1 MSTGRLE
8 KRLETIVWSVLML
21 NDFTVV
27 SGDSR
32 GKTSFWNSR
41 NGTLLDSY
49 QSHKG
54 DILTVTCNQDQ
65 TVIYASGADPTIVHF
80 QSVVTGENKV
90 SFDSDC
96 FLGRAGGTGV
106 KLDKKLIDFCMYVF
120 KENITFYLGRSLM
133 IKKRPNIHSL
143 IYT

>member
-1 MSTGRLE
+1 MADFNLSSISIFFTIDTLRLWDVESGHPLQRMSTGRLE
-8 KRLETIVWSVLML
+8 KRLETTVWSVLML

-27 SGDSR
+27 CGDSR

-41 NGTLLDSY
+41 NGTLLDCY

-65 TVIYASGADPTIVHF
+65 TVIYASGVDPTIVHF

-90 SFDSDC
+90 CLNF
-96 FLGRAGGTGV
+96 
-106 KLDKKLIDFCMYVF
+106 
-120 KENITFYLGRSLM
+120 
-133 IKKRPNIHSL
+133 
-143 IYT
+143 

>member
-1 MSTGRLE
+1 MIFFLVRYVCITS
-8 KRLETIVWSVLML
+8 ML
-21 NDFTVV
+21 SFSFQKAYPPTAYLLDIKHVAFKYQI
-27 SGDSR
+27 GKDSR

-96 FLGRAGGTGV
+96 FLVGIGAKIKIKIFLESIHFSLCKTV
-106 KLDKKLIDFCMYVF
+106 YIIMAKL
-120 KENITFYLGRSLM
+120 
-133 IKKRPNIHSL
+133 
-143 IYT
+143 

>member
-1 MSTGRLE
+1 MALYTFLSTVNSLFSQLKAANLKKIFITDTIRLWDVESGQPLQRMSTGRLE

-90 SFDSDC
+90 SFVSDC
-96 FLGRAGGTGV
+96 FFR
-106 KLDKKLIDFCMYVF
+106 
-120 KENITFYLGRSLM
+120 
-133 IKKRPNIHSL
+133 
-143 IYT
+143 

>member
-96 FLGRAGGTGV
+96 FLVGIGA
-106 KLDKKLIDFCMYVF
+106 KLKIKIFFESIHFSVCKDVYIIMAKL
-120 KENITFYLGRSLM
+120 
-133 IKKRPNIHSL
+133 
-143 IYT
+143 

>member
-1 MSTGRLE
+1 MESGQPLQRMSTGRLE

-90 SFDSDC
+90 SF
-96 FLGRAGGTGV
+96 GA
-106 KLDKKLIDFCMYVF
+106 KLKSKIFFESIHFSLCKDVYIIMAKL
-120 KENITFYLGRSLM
+120 
-133 IKKRPNIHSL
+133 
-143 IYT
+143 

>member
-1 MSTGRLE
+1 MESGQPLQRMSTGRLE

-96 FLGRAGGTGV
+96 FFRQGRWNRSKA
-106 KLDKKLIDFCMYVF
+106 KKLGFLSINPF
-120 KENITFYLGRSLM
+120 LSL
-133 IKKRPNIHSL
+133 
-143 IYT
+143 